1 MEISVSKKQQDQVK
15 KSQRSQTLND
25 QANTQTTAEDILRYY
40 SRVRHDSD
48 YLCEPLEI
56 DD

>member
-1 MEISVSKKQQDQVK
+1 MEISVSKNQQDQVK

-40 SRVRHDSD
+40 SRVRHDSE
-48 YLCEPLEI
+48 YY
-56 DD
+56 